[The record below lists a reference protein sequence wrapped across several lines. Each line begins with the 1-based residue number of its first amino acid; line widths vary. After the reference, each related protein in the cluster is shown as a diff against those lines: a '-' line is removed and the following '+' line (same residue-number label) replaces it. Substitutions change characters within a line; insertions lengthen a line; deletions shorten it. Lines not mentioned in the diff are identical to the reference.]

1 MASLRIKR
9 MVREDTYEYLKM
21 KICTVAIGE
30 SYLAAANNFKK
41 IFPDLKIYYNIP
53 KEVTHHN
60 NKFNFNCKKYAIKR
74 EYDKEGTLF
83 IDADSSCLSF
93 KDFNIFIESS
103 RKLPPGIYSPYVF
116 SSYGWTC
123 RQITDK
129 ILDRSKITEKL
140 KIFEKEI
147 LLTDDN
153 LLNFYMPYEWFMLF
167 KFRSKYQKSLFF
179 KRWEFLEDILKTNTP
194 QNYRNEC
201 NLIGLAALYAN
212 LPIQQISD
220 LSQINYIAGI
230 KHK

>member
-1 MASLRIKR
+1 
-9 MVREDTYEYLKM
+9 M
-21 KICTVAIGE
+21 KICTIAIGE
-30 SYLAAANNFKK
+30 SYLVGANNFKK
-41 IFPDLKIYYNIP
+41 IFPDLKIYFNLP

-83 IDADSSCLSF
+83 IDADSSCLSL
-93 KDFNIFIESS
+93 KDCNSFRERSPTF
-103 RKLPPGIYSPYVF
+103 PPGFDSPYVF
-116 SSYGWTC
+116 SAYGWTC
-123 RQITDK
+123 GQITDK

-140 KIFEKEI
+140 KIIEKEI

-153 LLNFYMPYEWFMLF
+153 LLNFCMPYEWFMLF
-167 KFRSKYQKSLFF
+167 KFRSKYQKYLFF
-179 KRWEFLEDILKTNTP
+179 KRWEFLEDILKANTP

-201 NLIGLAALYAN
+201 NLIGLAAQYVN